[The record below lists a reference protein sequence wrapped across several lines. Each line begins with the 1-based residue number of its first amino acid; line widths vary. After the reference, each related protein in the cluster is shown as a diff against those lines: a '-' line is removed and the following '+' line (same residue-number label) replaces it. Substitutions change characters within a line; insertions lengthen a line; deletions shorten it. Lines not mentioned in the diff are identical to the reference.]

1 MLMPLL
7 TKTMI
12 SKKKKKKVKYLPD
25 PSKFSQVSVT
35 DDKQLNLI
43 VKVD

>member
-1 MLMPLL
+1 MPLL

-12 SKKKKKKVKYLPD
+12 SKKKKKVKYLPD